1 MSELKA
7 DTQVIVTIGPVV
19 DKDDALTLI
28 TTLDISTADFAI
40 LMKHG
45 GTIPVDISGYTW
57 AAVVGGDGYY
67 SLTIPASGVN
77 TGGSLMVAIS
87 DVSLNLQ
94 VRQRF
99 EVLAGDAWDA
109 KYSTGVFHSDLKKVN
124 AVTLAGT
131 GVAGDSWRPA

>member
-45 GTIPVDISGYTW
+45 GTVPVDASGYTW

-67 SLTIPASGVN
+67 SLTLPAGGVD
-77 TGGSLMVAIS
+77 TEGSLMVAIS

-94 VRQRF
+94 VKQEF
-99 EVLAGDAWDA
+99 EVVAADYWDA
-109 KYSTGVFHSDLKKVN
+109 KYVN
-124 AVTLAGT
+124 GYVPSNVKYVNDVELQGT
-131 GVAGDSWRPA
+131 GVGGDSMRPA